1 MTAAQTEA
9 QTGPSVVSTAG
20 DESIGLP
27 ALLSEVTAL
36 LTKAGLP
43 SPRVD
48 AETLAATVLDLPRG
62 VLAARAALN
71 DPVEARDAGRI
82 RALAQAR
89 AARVPVQHLTGQA
102 WFRTVTVRVGAGVFV
117 PRPETEVVAGAAI
130 DEASRLARAGRQPLV
145 VDLGTGSGVIAAAV
159 AAEVPAAR
167 VHAVERAPKALAW
180 AQVNLAGTPVQLHAA
195 DLATA
200 LEDLNGL
207 VDVVVSNPP
216 YIPDGSVP
224 RDPEVRDYDPPE
236 ALYGGGADGLAM
248 MRVVIATAGRLLQSG
263 GLLVVEHGEIQGA
276 AVRALLG
283 APGWELVATAPD
295 LTGRPRYTTA
305 RRGAGLST
313 WGRRDV
319 PGDQRDRGWRS

>member
-1 MTAAQTEA
+1 VTAAQT
-9 QTGPSVVSTAG
+9 GPGVVRTAG

-36 LTKAGLP
+36 LAEAGVP

-48 AETLAATVLDLPRG
+48 AETLAAAVLELSRG
-62 VLAARAALN
+62 VLAARAAVN
-71 DPVEARDAGRI
+71 APVEAPDAGRI

-89 AARVPVQHLTGQA
+89 AARVPLQHLTGQA

-130 DEASRLARAGRQPLV
+130 DEAARLARAGRQPLV
-145 VDLGTGSGVIAAAV
+145 VDLGTGSGAIAAAV

-167 VHAVERAPKALAW
+167 VHAVERAPHALDW
-180 AQVNLAGTPVQLHAA
+180 AKVNLAGTRVQLHAA

-200 LEDLNGL
+200 LDDLNGL

-236 ALYGGGADGLAM
+236 ALYGGGADGLAT
-248 MRVVIATAGRLLQSG
+248 MRLVIAAAGRLLAPG
-263 GLLVVEHGEIQGA
+263 GLLVVEHGETQGA

-283 APGWELVATAPD
+283 APGWESVGTAPD
-295 LTGRPRYTTA
+295 LTDRPRYTTA
-305 RRGAGLST
+305 RRVAGSPT
-313 WGRRDV
+313 WARRDL
-319 PGDQRDRGWRS
+319 PGDQRDRRWRL